1 MAARRV
7 DRLWSAPLKRLEWTS
22 RGGGNCCSLEEAQS
36 KVPFIVEAE
45 VISTGSQWRRRKPVW
60 VQLCICPDAE
70 TEHSELIPHGG
81 GGNEK
86 MFGCLSLQ
94 SWPLLFSFCVQ
105 PQHVS
110 ILLFFFGGGELPP
123 PHPHA
128 YIMRRTTLIHFD
140 TVNVLDTRFFK
151 WSMSH
156 ITEFYAGF
164 YMSEIPGKF
173 ILNLNVL
180 ARTQLQLQFI
190 Y

>member
-1 MAARRV
+1 MR
-7 DRLWSAPLKRLEWTS
+7 
-22 RGGGNCCSLEEAQS
+22 
-36 KVPFIVEAE
+36 
-45 VISTGSQWRRRKPVW
+45 
-60 VQLCICPDAE
+60 LCIYPDAE

-81 GGNEK
+81 GGGGTK
-86 MFGCLSLQ
+86 KCLVVYPSSLDHCCFL
-94 SWPLLFSFCVQ
+94 SVYNPSMLA
-105 PQHVS
+105 
-110 ILLFFFGGGELPP
+110 FFFFFGGGGELPP

-164 YMSEIPGKF
+164 YMSEVPGKF

-180 ARTQLQLQFI
+180 ARTQLQLQFYI
-190 Y
+190 LVCLYNMLFYDSE